1 MPTRAPLKQTNDS
14 GPPPRCDINR
24 SVSDPKIDHS
34 TPRNKLQHH
43 TSHAPK
49 GQSLTPNG
57 HRERASAP
65 CRAHVC
71 PCIPT
76 FPPEVPMKQLPAQ
89 VRFTG
94 DRRTQHTARVLR
106 IGLQLP
112 DVQPRHP
119 SARGEP
125 TYVHNRTPRG
135 TSDCKEPTSPFQTA
149 TDHPRILAR
158 TPASTHAR
166 THPRTHTHADMS
178 AGRHVGRQAD
188 KQARG

>member
-1 MPTRAPLKQTNDS
+1 MPHLPRAQGAVL
-14 GPPPRCDINR
+14 
-24 SVSDPKIDHS
+24 HS
-34 TPRNKLQHH
+34 QWPSR
-43 TSHAPK
+43 TSIHA
-49 GQSLTPNG
+49 
-57 HRERASAP
+57 AP
-65 CRAHVC
+65 CSVRVSRLSR
-71 PCIPT
+71 P
-76 FPPEVPMKQLPAQ
+76 FRSEVPMGQLPAQ

-135 TSDCKEPTSPFQTA
+135 TSDCKEPPSPFQTA

-166 THPRTHTHADMS
+166 THPRTHTHAGMS
-178 AGRHVGRQAD
+178 AGRQAGRQAGTWVGTHVRRHVGTW
-188 KQARG
+188 AGASCPVITPI